1 MRKEVKIGLIGIL
14 AIGMLIFGINYLRG
28 VAMFK
33 SSRSYYVEFNNING
47 LPISSPV
54 FANGYKIGLVRDIQY
69 NYEKLGT
76 VTVEVEVEEGM
87 RIPSGSKGE
96 LVTEM
101 LGTVKMNLLLNLE
114 SQNYLQPGDTLQGFA
129 NNGIMGVAETMVP
142 KLELMLPK
150 MDSILNSLNKLMADP
165 ALAATLHKAEQV
177 TANLTVTTHELNK
190 LMKNDLPK
198 ITGNL
203 NSMTDNLNTISYNLK
218 GIDYAAT
225 MRSIDSTL
233 YNVRVL
239 TNKLNSKDNTIGL
252 LFNDPTLYNNLST
265 TTANAA
271 SLLEDLKSHPK
282 RYVHFSLFGR
292 KEKTIETVK

>member
-33 SSRSYYVEFNNING
+33 SYYVEFNNING

-87 RIPSGSKGE
+87 RIPTGSKGE

-114 SQNYLQPGDTLQGFA
+114 SQSYLQPGDTLQGFA

-142 KLELMLPK
+142 KLEQMLPK

-165 ALAATLHKAEQV
+165 ALAATLHNAEQV

-252 LFNDPTLYNNLST
+252 LFNDPTLYNNLSAT
-265 TTANAA
+265 TSNAA

-292 KEKTIETVK
+292 KEKTTETVK

>member
-1 MRKEVKIGLIGIL
+1 MRKEVKIGIIGIL

-28 VAMFK
+28 VTMFK

-47 LPISSPV
+47 LPTSSPV

-69 NYEKLGT
+69 NYEKLGS
-76 VTVEVEVEEGM
+76 VTVEVELDNDM

-114 SQNYLQPGDTLQGFA
+114 SQSYLQPGDTLQGFA

-142 KLELMLPK
+142 KIEQLLPK
-150 MDSILNSLNKLMADP
+150 MDSILSSLNQLLADP
-165 ALAATLHKAEQV
+165 ALAATLHNAEQV
-177 TANLTVTTHELNK
+177 TANLNITTNELNK

-203 NSMTDNLNTISYNLK
+203 VTMSEDINTITHNLK
-218 GIDYAAT
+218 SIDYAAT
-225 MRSIDSTL
+225 MSRIDSTL
-233 YNVRVL
+233 YNVQLL
-239 TNKLNSKDNTIGL
+239 TNKLNSKDNSIGL

-271 SLLEDLKSHPK
+271 SLLEDLKSRPK

-292 KEKTIETVK
+292 KEKQTK

>member
-1 MRKEVKIGLIGIL
+1 MRKEVKIGIIGIL

-28 VAMFK
+28 VTMFK

-47 LPISSPV
+47 LPTSSPV

-69 NYEKLGT
+69 NYEKLGS
-76 VTVEVEVEEGM
+76 VTVEVELDNDM

-114 SQNYLQPGDTLQGFA
+114 SQSYLQPGDTLQGFA

-142 KLELMLPK
+142 KIEQLLPK
-150 MDSILNSLNKLMADP
+150 MDSILSSLNQLLADP
-165 ALAATLHKAEQV
+165 ALAATLHNAEQV
-177 TANLTVTTHELNK
+177 TAKLNITTNELNK

-203 NSMTDNLNTISYNLK
+203 VTMSEDINTITHNLK

-225 MRSIDSTL
+225 MSRIDSTL
-233 YNVRVL
+233 YNVQLL

-292 KEKTIETVK
+292 KEKQTK

>member
-1 MRKEVKIGLIGIL
+1 MRKEVKIGIIGIL

-28 VAMFK
+28 VTMFK

-47 LPISSPV
+47 LPTSSPV
-54 FANGYKIGLVRDIQY
+54 FANGYKIGLVRSIQY
-69 NYEKLGT
+69 NYEKLGS
-76 VTVEVEVEEGM
+76 VTVEVELDKDM

-114 SQNYLQPGDTLQGFA
+114 SQSYLQPGDTLQGFA
-129 NNGIMGVAETMVP
+129 NNGIMGAAETMVP
-142 KLELMLPK
+142 KIEQMLPK
-150 MDSILNSLNKLMADP
+150 MDSILSSLNQLLADP
-165 ALAATLHKAEQV
+165 ALAATLHNAEQV
-177 TANLTVTTHELNK
+177 TANLNITTNELNK

-203 NSMTDNLNTISYNLK
+203 VTMSEDINTITHNLK

-225 MRSIDSTL
+225 MSRIDSTL
-233 YNVRVL
+233 YNVQLL
-239 TNKLNSKDNTIGL
+239 TNKLNSKDNTVGL

-292 KEKTIETVK
+292 KEKQAK

>member
-47 LPISSPV
+47 LPVSSPV

-87 RIPSGSKGE
+87 RIPTGSKGE

-142 KLELMLPK
+142 KLEQMLPK

-165 ALAATLHKAEQV
+165 ALAATLHNAEQV

-198 ITGNL
+198 ITDNL

-252 LFNDPTLYNNLST
+252 LFNDPTLYNNLSAT
-265 TTANAA
+265 TSNAA

-292 KEKTIETVK
+292 KEKTTETVK